1 MFEKNLT
8 LIMLFDIYG
17 ELLTEAQKTMFDLYY
32 NDDLSL
38 AEIAEN
44 TGISRQGARD
54 SIKRAEETLLS
65 YEKKLHLAEK
75 IDGIQKKTTEA
86 LLLLDKLKGKHPT
99 AAEDL
104 NRVASLLGSISL

>member
-17 ELLTEAQKTMFDLYY
+17 ELLTETQKTMFDFYY

-75 IDGIQKKTTEA
+75 FDGIQKKSREA
-86 LLLLDKLKGKHPT
+86 LSLLHTIKGKHPA
-99 AAEDL
+99 AAEELDQ
-104 NRVASLLGSISL
+104 VAAIFGSISL